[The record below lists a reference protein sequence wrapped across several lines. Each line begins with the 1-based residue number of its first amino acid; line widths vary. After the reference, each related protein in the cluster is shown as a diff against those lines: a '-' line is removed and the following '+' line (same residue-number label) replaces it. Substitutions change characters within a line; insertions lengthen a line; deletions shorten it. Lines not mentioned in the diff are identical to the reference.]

1 MKIPHVSKQKLAHA
15 ARIIG
20 ITPKVLAARL
30 YPPPKPEAPPE
41 ILRIGQAAA
50 MLGVSVTSLI
60 VWEKQGRIACLYRL
74 PGQGRRFSRQAVEAF
89 RTVRLRVPRGGTQ
102 KPPHVPPK
110 TLPTA
115 FRSDVG
121 PITSSRTV
129 CNAVST
135 PARPRGKLVPRRAKH
150 AK

>member
-15 ARIIG
+15 ARILG

-89 RTVRLRVPRGGTQ
+89 REGYQGPRKG
-102 KPPHVPPK
+102 
-110 TLPTA
+110 
-115 FRSDVG
+115 
-121 PITSSRTV
+121 
-129 CNAVST
+129 NVST
-135 PARPRGKLVPRRAKH
+135 PARPRGKLPLRRAKH

>member
-15 ARIIG
+15 ARILG

-89 RTVRLRVPRGGTQ
+89 REGYQGTTNVRSSRGGTWKSPHGPPT
-102 KPPHVPPK
+102 KP
-110 TLPTA
+110 TI
-115 FRSDVG
+115 D
-121 PITSSRTV
+121 
-129 CNAVST
+129 VST
-135 PARPRGKLVPRRAKH
+135 PARPRGKLPLRRAKH